1 MMEELFTQSV
11 KDLGSMYHFSRDE
24 LEILD
29 DADKAAEEL
38 SKSEFEH
45 YIKREVNPDHK
56 KVLTKHGIIGASVD
70 KRYGGRG
77 ANPLV
82 SVLVKER
89 LGQLGMGLSSFI
101 NVQMFLGEM
110 MIQRWGTDDQKER
123 YLRPA
128 VRGEKIFA
136 YGLTELEAGS
146 DPSEMQTTYEKRGS
160 RYILNGS
167 KYLITNGSIADN
179 LIIFAR
185 SKDNRDEKS
194 AFIVDSKSS
203 GFSIPMRMEE
213 KIGLFT
219 SDTAMPQMDGVEVD
233 EADVFGGIGNGMHV
247 AYSGLMNGRMGVAS
261 ASIGVIEACLNA
273 VVERAKERIQ
283 HGKEIGKHQLIQNH
297 IAEIRQ
303 NLEMARWPVYFAA
316 IRKAEYEA
324 DPSNESLINEL
335 DLRISLA
342 KKIASRL
349 AFESADRAVQVF
361 GGFGYSILSP
371 VGRLFCDSR
380 VARIYEGTDEIQS
393 LKIAEGVL
401 GKDFKAFR

>member
-1 MMEELFTQSV
+1 MEELFAQSI
-11 KDLGSMYHFSRDE
+11 KDLSGIYHFSEDE
-24 LEILD
+24 LKILE
-29 DADKAAEEL
+29 DADKAADEL
-38 SKSEFEH
+38 SESEFEH
-45 YIKREVNPDHK
+45 YIKREVNPDHA
-56 KVLTKHGIIGASVD
+56 KVLAKYNIIGASVD
-70 KRYGGRG
+70 KKYGGRG

-82 SVLVKER
+82 SVLMKER
-89 LGQLGMGLSSFI
+89 LGQLGMGLSSFV

-110 MIQRWGTDDQKER
+110 MIQRWGTEQQKDK

-128 VRGEKIFA
+128 VKGEKILA
-136 YGLTELEAGS
+136 YGLTEPEAGS
-146 DPSEMQTTYEKRGS
+146 DPASMQTTYEKKNGK
-160 RYILNGS
+160 YILNGS

-185 SKDNRDEKS
+185 SKENKDEKS
-194 AFIVDSKSS
+194 AFIVDSKSQ
-203 GFSIPMRMEE
+203 GFSISMKMEE

-219 SDTAMPQMDGVEVD
+219 SDTAMPQLDDVEVGEED
-233 EADVFGGIGNGMHV
+233 LFGGIGNGMHI
-247 AYSGLMNGRMGVAS
+247 AYSGLMNGRTGVAS

-273 VVERAKERIQ
+273 VLERAKERIQ

-316 IRKAEYEA
+316 IRKAEYEK
-324 DPSNESLINEL
+324 DPNNKELISEL

-371 VGRLFCDSR
+371 AGRLFCDSR
-380 VARIYEGTDEIQS
+380 VARIYEGTDEIQT

-401 GKDFKAFR
+401 GKDFRAFR

>member
-1 MMEELFTQSV
+1 MEELFTQSV

-247 AYSGLMNGRMGVAS
+247 AYSGLMNGRTGVAS

-316 IRKAEYEA
+316 IRKADYEA

>member
-1 MMEELFTQSV
+1 MEELFTQSV

-29 DADKAAEEL
+29 NADKAAEEL

-146 DPSEMQTTYEKRGS
+146 DPSEMQTTYEKKGS

-303 NLEMARWPVYFAA
+303 NLEMARWPIYFAA

>member
-1 MMEELFTQSV
+1 MEELFAQSI
-11 KDLGSMYHFSRDE
+11 KDLSNIYHFSEDE
-24 LEILD
+24 LKILE
-29 DADKAAEEL
+29 DADKAADEL
-38 SKSEFEH
+38 SESEFEH
-45 YIKREVNPDHK
+45 YIKREVNPDHA
-56 KVLTKHGIIGASVD
+56 KVLAKYNIIGASVD
-70 KRYGGRG
+70 KKYGGRG

-82 SVLVKER
+82 SVLMKER
-89 LGQLGMGLSSFI
+89 LGQLGMGLSSFV

-110 MIQRWGTDDQKER
+110 MIQRWGTEQQKDK

-128 VRGEKIFA
+128 VKGEKILA
-136 YGLTELEAGS
+136 YGLTEPEAGS
-146 DPSEMQTTYEKRGS
+146 DPASMQTTYEKKNGK
-160 RYILNGS
+160 YILNGS

-185 SKDNRDEKS
+185 SKEKKDEKS
-194 AFIVDSKSS
+194 AFIVDSKSQ
-203 GFSIPMRMEE
+203 GFSISMKMEE

-219 SDTAMPQMDGVEVD
+219 SDTAMPQLDDVEVGEED
-233 EADVFGGIGNGMHV
+233 LFGGIGNGMHI
-247 AYSGLMNGRMGVAS
+247 AYSGLMNGRTGVAS

-316 IRKAEYEA
+316 IRKAEYEKNP
-324 DPSNESLINEL
+324 DNKDLISEL

-380 VARIYEGTDEIQS
+380 VARIYEGTDEIQT

-401 GKDFKAFR
+401 GKDFRAFR

>member
-1 MMEELFTQSV
+1 MEELFAQSI
-11 KDLGSMYHFSRDE
+11 KDLSGIYHFSEDE
-24 LEILD
+24 LKILE
-29 DADKAAEEL
+29 DADKAADEL
-38 SKSEFEH
+38 SESEFEH
-45 YIKREVNPDHK
+45 YIKREVNPDHA
-56 KVLTKHGIIGASVD
+56 KVLAKYKIIGASVD
-70 KRYGGRG
+70 KKYGGRG

-82 SVLVKER
+82 SVLIKER
-89 LGQLGMGLSSFI
+89 LGQLGMGLSSFV

-110 MIQRWGTDDQKER
+110 MIQRWGTEQQKDK

-128 VRGEKIFA
+128 VKGEKILA
-136 YGLTELEAGS
+136 YGLTEPEAGS
-146 DPSEMQTTYEKRGS
+146 DPASMQTTYEKKNGK
-160 RYILNGS
+160 YILNGS

-185 SKDNRDEKS
+185 SKENKDEKS
-194 AFIVDSKSS
+194 AFIVNSKSQ
-203 GFSIPMRMEE
+203 GFSISMKMEE

-219 SDTAMPQMDGVEVD
+219 SDTAMPQLDDVEVGEED
-233 EADVFGGIGNGMHV
+233 LFGGIGNGMHI
-247 AYSGLMNGRMGVAS
+247 AYSGLMNGRTGVAS

-273 VVERAKERIQ
+273 VLERAKERIQ

-316 IRKAEYEA
+316 IRKAEYEK
-324 DPSNESLINEL
+324 DPNNKELISEL

-371 VGRLFCDSR
+371 AGRLFCDSR
-380 VARIYEGTDEIQS
+380 VARIYEGTDEIQT

-401 GKDFKAFR
+401 GKDFRAFR

>member
-1 MMEELFTQSV
+1 MEELFTQSV

-247 AYSGLMNGRMGVAS
+247 AYSGLMNGRTGVAS

-303 NLEMARWPVYFAA
+303 NLEMARWPIYFAA

>member
-1 MMEELFTQSV
+1 MEELFTQSV

-247 AYSGLMNGRMGVAS
+247 AYSGLMNGRTGVAS

-342 KKIASRL
+342 KKIASKL

>member
-1 MMEELFTQSV
+1 MEELFTQSV

-316 IRKAEYEA
+316 IRKADYEA

>member
-1 MMEELFTQSV
+1 MEELFTQSV

-247 AYSGLMNGRMGVAS
+247 AYSGLMNGRTGVAS

>member
-1 MMEELFTQSV
+1 MEELFTQSV

-146 DPSEMQTTYEKRGS
+146 DPSEMQTTYEKKGS

-247 AYSGLMNGRMGVAS
+247 AYSGLMNGRTGVAS

-316 IRKAEYEA
+316 IRKADYEA

>member
-1 MMEELFTQSV
+1 MEELFTQSV

-146 DPSEMQTTYEKRGS
+146 DPSEMQTTYEKKGS

>member
-1 MMEELFTQSV
+1 MEELFTQSV

-247 AYSGLMNGRMGVAS
+247 AYSGLMNGRTGVAS

-324 DPSNESLINEL
+324 DTSNESLINEL

>member
-1 MMEELFTQSV
+1 MEELFTQSV

>member
-1 MMEELFTQSV
+1 MEELFAKSIE
-11 KDLGSMYHFSRDE
+11 DLSRIYRFSDE
-24 LEILD
+24 ELGILE
-29 DADKAAEEL
+29 DADRAAEEL
-38 SKSEFEH
+38 SESEFEH
-45 YIKREVNPDHK
+45 YIKREVNPDHAR
-56 KVLTKHGIIGASVD
+56 VLTKHRIIGASVD

-110 MIQRWGTDDQKER
+110 MIQRWGTEEQKER
-123 YLRPA
+123 YLKPA
-128 VRGEKIFA
+128 VRGERIFA

-146 DPSEMQTTYEKRGS
+146 EPSEMQTTYEREGG

-185 SKDNRDEKS
+185 SKENRGEKS
-194 AFIVDSKSS
+194 AFIVDSKSP
-203 GFSIPMRMEE
+203 GFSVPMRMEE

-219 SDTAMPQMDGVEVD
+219 SDTAMPQLDGVEVD
-233 EADVFGGIGNGMHV
+233 ESDVLGGIGNGMHV

-261 ASIGVIEACLNA
+261 ASIGVIESCLSA
-273 VVERAKERIQ
+273 VIERAKERVQ
-283 HGKEIGKHQLIQNH
+283 HGKEIGKHQLIQSY
-297 IAEIRQ
+297 ISDIRE

-324 DPSNESLINEL
+324 DPTNKELIKEL

-342 KKIASRL
+342 KRIASRL

-371 VGRLFCDSR
+371 VGRMFCDSR

-401 GKDFKAFR
+401 GEDFKAFR